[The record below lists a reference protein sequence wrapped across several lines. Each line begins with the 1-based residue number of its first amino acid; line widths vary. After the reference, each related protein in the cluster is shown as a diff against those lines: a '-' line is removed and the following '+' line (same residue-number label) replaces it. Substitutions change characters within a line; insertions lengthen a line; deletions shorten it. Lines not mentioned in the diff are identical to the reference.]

1 MILLNGCSF
10 STNAGLNFP
19 PYNDKPFLKKH
30 IWPNLLS
37 EKLNEPIINLAE
49 QGKSNSLIFRQ
60 LYTYLIWAAEKKVEM
75 PTSVIMQ
82 IVDFK
87 RDHAFLHSR
96 SGKLKPNDLETQ
108 LTLDN
113 YIKIYSASYE
123 NYLREQKQSPWKTP
137 VTTYVT
143 YDIREELDHPVRREH
158 GIGDISTRE
167 VQLRNLLE
175 IHALQTLCKKLKI
188 EFALLNFWAFY
199 ENTKKDPL
207 YEILDKSKFVLENQ
221 NTNFYHYMVGSDFTM
236 PDRSHFGLDG
246 HKFISDIVY
255 NFISNKV
262 KFNFP
267 DDVANG
273 RRRIR
278 ATKVFDYTE
287 K

>member
-1 MILLNGCSF
+1 MILINGCSL
-10 STNAGLNFP
+10 STAAGLNFP
-19 PYNDKPFLKKH
+19 PYDNKPFLKKY

-37 EKLNEPIINLAE
+37 EKLNAPIINLAE
-49 QGKSNSLIFRQ
+49 EGKSNSIIFKQ

-75 PTSVIMQ
+75 PTRVIMQ
-82 IVDFK
+82 IIDFK

-96 SGKLKPNDLETQ
+96 SGKLKPNNLETQ
-108 LTLDN
+108 LTLD
-113 YIKIYSASYE
+113 YYVKTFSASYE
-123 NYLREQKQSPWKTP
+123 YYLKRKNISTYKTP
-137 VTTYVT
+137 ITTNVT
-143 YDIREELDHPVRREH
+143 YEIKEKLDYPIRREV

-175 IHALQTLCKKLKI
+175 IHALQTLCEKLKI
-188 EFALLNFWAFY
+188 EFTLLNFWAFY
-199 ENTKKDPL
+199 ENTKEDPL

-221 NTNFYHYMVGSDFTM
+221 NTNFYHYMVGSNFTM
-236 PDRSHFGLDG
+236 PDGSHFGLDG

-267 DDVANG
+267 DNIG
-273 RRRIR
+273 NLRRSLK
-278 ATKVFDYTE
+278 AKAVFDYTE